1 MSPIDPATLIVRDPD
16 MIAAEMDGDLVM
28 MSIERGEYFGIGGVG
43 TRAWELLEEPTTVD
57 RLCAVVCAEFEVDET
72 TCRTDM
78 LGFVSELM
86 DLGLVTTA

>member
-43 TRAWELLEEPTTVD
+43 TRAWELLEEPTTLVGICAAVCEEFDVD
-57 RLCAVVCAEFEVDET
+57 AA
-72 TCRTDM
+72 TCRADL
-78 LGFVSELM
+78 LGFVDELLT
-86 DLGLVTTA
+86 LGLVRVC

>member
-43 TRAWELLEEPTTVD
+43 TRAWELLVEPATVD
-57 RLCAVVCAEFEVDET
+57 QLCVVVCDEFDVDADV
-72 TCRTDM
+72 C
-78 LGFVSELM
+78 
-86 DLGLVTTA
+86 